1 MNKPIRRVAFV
12 AMIMFALLLAN
23 GTYMMIFRQDSLAA
37 QPQNRRVRDA
47 EFAQNRGAILAAG
60 KTEIAK
66 TVPAKDRFKYQR
78 VYPDGELYAPITG
91 FYSYDR
97 ASSALENT
105 YNAQLSGTDDALFV
119 RRLID
124 MATNKTPEGASVQTT
139 IVPKIQKAAADAL
152 GNQKGAV
159 VALDPKTG
167 AVLALVTS
175 PTYDPNDIASHDIQA
190 AGKAYDRLAS
200 DPQHP
205 MSNRAAREI
214 YPPGSTFK
222 LVTAA
227 AALADGKTPDS
238 LVDSPDR
245 LKLPGTRVY
254 LPNSTHC
261 GGTKI
266 TIEQALKVSCNT
278 AFANLGLELGDDKL
292 REQAQLF
299 GFDRR
304 HLADLGGVA
313 SQFPD
318 KLNDAQL
325 ALSAI
330 GQYDVA
336 ASPLQMAMVSSAI
349 ANDGVLMDPF
359 IVSTVRSADLTPLE
373 THKPQELSTAMT
385 PGNAKELQ
393 QMMETVVSEGTG
405 TQRAD
410 SGRGGWRQ
418 DWYCSVGSQAQAVC
432 VVHLIRARGRPQGRR
447 GRNRRGRQHPSQRH
461 RRWTDRSPHRQGGN
475 GGGAMGERSHSGTA
489 APHCDRRS
497 RNRDGRSTIS
507 GPHSLSTVRTVCY
520 PSKSHETYMHVSFGA
535 PHESPERGDD
545 DRGESTGRCP
555 FHAPVAYGREW
566 QPGFEGGSWT

>member
-1 MNKPIRRVAFV
+1 
-12 AMIMFALLLAN
+12 MFGLLLAN
-23 GTYMMIFRQDSLAA
+23 GTYMMIFQQQSLAA

-66 TVPAKDRFKYQR
+66 TVPSKDRFKYQR
-78 VYPDGELYAPITG
+78 VYPEDELYAVITG

-97 ASSALENT
+97 GSTGLERT
-105 YNAQLSGTDDALFV
+105 YNAPLSGTDDALFIRQLV
-119 RRLID
+119 D

-167 AVLALVTS
+167 AVLAMVTS
-175 PTYDPNDIASHDIQA
+175 PTFDPNDIAGHDIEA

-200 DPQHP
+200 NSQL
-205 MSNRAAREI
+205 SNRAAREI

-238 LVDSPDR
+238 MVDSPDP

-254 LPNSTHC
+254 LSNSTNC

-266 TIEQALKVSCNT
+266 TMTQALKVSCNT
-278 AFANLGLELGDDKL
+278 AFANLGMDVGEDKL

-304 HLADLGGVA
+304 HLDDLGGVA

-318 KLNDAQL
+318 KLNEAQL
-325 ALSAI
+325 ALSSI

-336 ASPLQMAMVSSAI
+336 ASPLQMAMVAAAI
-349 ANDGVLMDPF
+349 ANDGVLMDPYV
-359 IVSTVRSADLTPLE
+359 VSTVRSQDLKPIE
-373 THKPQELSTAMT
+373 THKASELSTAMT
-385 PGNAKELQ
+385 PKNAKELQ
-393 QMMETVVSEGTG
+393 QMMSEVVSEGTG
-405 TQRAD
+405 RN
-410 SGRGGWRQ
+410 
-418 DWYCSVGSQAQAVC
+418 AQIPGVEVA
-432 VVHLIRARGRPQGRR
+432 GK
-447 GRNRRGRQHPSQRH
+447 
-461 RRWTDRSPHRQGGN
+461 T
-475 GGGAMGERSHSGTA
+475 GTA
-489 APHCDRRS
+489 QSDPKRKPFAWF
-497 RNRDGRSTIS
+497 T
-507 GPHSLSTVRTVCY
+507 
-520 PSKSHETYMHVSFGA
+520 SF
-535 PHESPERGDD
+535 
-545 DRGESTGRCP
+545 
-555 FHAPVAYGREW
+555 APVHDPAIAVAVIVEDANIPRSDIAGGRLAAPIAREVM
-566 QPGFEGGSWT
+566 EAAL

>member
-1 MNKPIRRVAFV
+1 MNKPIRRVAFL

-60 KTEIAK
+60 KVEMAK
-66 TVPAKDRFKYQR
+66 TVPSKDRFKYQR
-78 VYPDGELYAPITG
+78 VYPDGKLYAPITG

-97 ASSALENT
+97 ASSALEST
-105 YNAQLSGTDDALFV
+105 YNAQLAGTDDALFV

-124 MATNKTPEGASVQTT
+124 MASNKTPKGATVQTT
-139 IVPKIQKAAADAL
+139 IVPKIQKAAAEAL

-159 VALDPKTG
+159 VALDPKSG
-167 AVLALVTS
+167 AVLAMVTS
-175 PTYDPNDIASHDIQA
+175 PTFDPNDIASHDIEA

-205 MSNRAAREI
+205 LSNRAAREI

-222 LVTAA
+222 LVTTA

-238 LVDSPDR
+238 TVESPDR

-254 LPNSTHC
+254 LSNSTNC

-266 TIEQALKVSCNT
+266 TIAQALKVSCNT
-278 AFANLGLELGDDKL
+278 AFANLGLEVGASKL
-292 REQAQLF
+292 RDQAQRF

-318 KLNDAQL
+318 KLNEAQL
-325 ALSAI
+325 ALSSI

-336 ASPLQMAMVSSAI
+336 ASPLQMAMVSAAI

-359 IVSTVRSADLTPLE
+359 VVSSVRSADLKPIE
-373 THKPQELSTAMT
+373 THKQQELSTAMT
-385 PGNAKELQ
+385 PDNARELQ
-393 QMMETVVSEGTG
+393 QMMVQVVDQGTG
-405 TQRAD
+405 QN
-410 SGRGGWRQ
+410 
-418 DWYCSVGSQAQAVC
+418 
-432 VVHLIRARGRPQGRR
+432 ARIPGVEVAGK
-447 GRNRRGRQHPSQRH
+447 
-461 RRWTDRSPHRQGGN
+461 T
-475 GGGAMGERSHSGTA
+475 GTA
-489 APHCDRRS
+489 QSDPKRKPFAWFTSFAPADDPAVAVAVIIEDADIPRS
-497 RNRDGRSTIS
+497 DIAGGR
-507 GPHSLSTVRTVCY
+507 LA
-520 PSKSHETYMHVSFGA
+520 A
-535 PHESPERGDD
+535 PI
-545 DRGESTGRCP
+545 
-555 FHAPVAYGREW
+555 AKAVMQAAL
-566 QPGFEGGSWT
+566 

>member
-12 AMIMFALLLAN
+12 ALMMFALLLAN
-23 GTYMMIFRQDSLAA
+23 GTYMMIFRQESLAA

-60 KTEIAK
+60 KVEMAK
-66 TVPAKDRFKYQR
+66 TVPSKDRFKYQR

-97 ASSALENT
+97 ASSALERS
-105 YNAQLSGTDDALFV
+105 YNAQLAGTDDALFV

-124 MATNKTPEGASVQTT
+124 MATNKTPKGATVQTT
-139 IVPKIQKAAADAL
+139 IVPKIQKAATDAL

-167 AVLALVTS
+167 AVLAMVTS
-175 PTYDPNDIASHDIQA
+175 PTFDPNDIASHDFEA

-205 MSNRAAREI
+205 LTNRGAREI

-227 AALADGKTPDS
+227 AALADGKTPNS
-238 LVDSPDR
+238 MVESPDR
-245 LKLPGTRVY
+245 LRLPGTRVY
-254 LPNSTHC
+254 LSNSTNC

-266 TIEQALKVSCNT
+266 TMTQALEVSCNT
-278 AFANLGLELGDDKL
+278 AFANLGLEMGASKL

-318 KLNDAQL
+318 KLNEAQL
-325 ALSAI
+325 ALSSI

-336 ASPLQMAMVSSAI
+336 ASPLQMAMVSAAI
-349 ANDGVLMDPF
+349 ANDGVLMDPY
-359 IVSTVRSADLTPLE
+359 IVSSVRSADLKPIQ
-373 THKPQELSTAMT
+373 THKATDLSTAMSAD
-385 PGNAKELQ
+385 NAQDLQ
-393 QMMETVVSEGTG
+393 QMMLQVVNEGTG
-405 TQRAD
+405 RN
-410 SGRGGWRQ
+410 
-418 DWYCSVGSQAQAVC
+418 AQIPGVEVA
-432 VVHLIRARGRPQGRR
+432 GK
-447 GRNRRGRQHPSQRH
+447 
-461 RRWTDRSPHRQGGN
+461 T
-475 GGGAMGERSHSGTA
+475 GTA
-489 APHCDRRS
+489 QSDPKRKPFAWF
-497 RNRDGRSTIS
+497 T
-507 GPHSLSTVRTVCY
+507 
-520 PSKSHETYMHVSFGA
+520 SF
-535 PHESPERGDD
+535 
-545 DRGESTGRCP
+545 
-555 FHAPVAYGREW
+555 APVDNPAIAVAVIVEDANIARSDIAGGRLAAPIAKSVMEAAL
-566 QPGFEGGSWT
+566 

>member
-1 MNKPIRRVAFV
+1 MNKPIRRVAFL

-60 KTEIAK
+60 KVEMAK
-66 TVPAKDRFKYQR
+66 MVPSKDRFKYQR
-78 VYPDGELYAPITG
+78 VYPDGKLYAPITG

-97 ASSALENT
+97 ASSALEST
-105 YNAQLSGTDDALFV
+105 YNAQLAGTDDALFV

-124 MATNKTPEGASVQTT
+124 MASNKTPKGATVQTT
-139 IVPKIQKAAADAL
+139 IVPKIQKAAAEAL

-159 VALDPKTG
+159 VALDPKSG
-167 AVLALVTS
+167 AVLAMVTS
-175 PTYDPNDIASHDIQA
+175 PTFDPNDIASHDIEA

-205 MSNRAAREI
+205 LSNRAAREI

-222 LVTAA
+222 LVTTA

-238 LVDSPDR
+238 TVESPDR

-254 LPNSTHC
+254 LSNSTNC

-266 TIEQALKVSCNT
+266 TIAQALKVSCNT
-278 AFANLGLELGDDKL
+278 AFANLGLEVGASKL
-292 REQAQLF
+292 RDQAQRF

-318 KLNDAQL
+318 KLNEAQL
-325 ALSAI
+325 ALSSI

-336 ASPLQMAMVSSAI
+336 ASPLQMAMVSAAI

-359 IVSTVRSADLTPLE
+359 VVSSVRSADLKPIE
-373 THKPQELSTAMT
+373 THKQQELSTAMT
-385 PGNAKELQ
+385 PDNARELQ
-393 QMMETVVSEGTG
+393 QMMVQVVDQGTG
-405 TQRAD
+405 QN
-410 SGRGGWRQ
+410 
-418 DWYCSVGSQAQAVC
+418 
-432 VVHLIRARGRPQGRR
+432 ARIPGVEVAGK
-447 GRNRRGRQHPSQRH
+447 
-461 RRWTDRSPHRQGGN
+461 T
-475 GGGAMGERSHSGTA
+475 GTA
-489 APHCDRRS
+489 QSDPKRKPFAWFTSFAPADDPAVAVAVIIEDADIPRS
-497 RNRDGRSTIS
+497 DIAGGR
-507 GPHSLSTVRTVCY
+507 LA
-520 PSKSHETYMHVSFGA
+520 A
-535 PHESPERGDD
+535 PI
-545 DRGESTGRCP
+545 
-555 FHAPVAYGREW
+555 AKAVMQAAL
-566 QPGFEGGSWT
+566 

>member
-12 AMIMFALLLAN
+12 ALLMFGLLLAN
-23 GTYMMIFRQDSLAA
+23 GTYMMIFQQQSLAA

-66 TVPAKDRFKYQR
+66 TVPSKDRFKYQR
-78 VYPDGELYAPITG
+78 VYPEDELYAVITG

-97 ASSALENT
+97 GSTGLERT
-105 YNAQLSGTDDALFV
+105 YNAPLSGTDDALFV
-119 RRLID
+119 RRLVD

-167 AVLALVTS
+167 AVLAMVTS
-175 PTYDPNDIASHDIQA
+175 PTFDPNDIAGHDIEA

-200 DPQHP
+200 NSQL
-205 MSNRAAREI
+205 SNRAAREI

-238 LVDSPDR
+238 MVDSPDP

-254 LPNSTHC
+254 LSNSTNC

-266 TIEQALKVSCNT
+266 TMTQALKVSCNT
-278 AFANLGLELGDDKL
+278 AFANLGMDVGEDKL

-304 HLADLGGVA
+304 HLDDLGGVA

-318 KLNDAQL
+318 KLNEAQL
-325 ALSAI
+325 ALSSI

-336 ASPLQMAMVSSAI
+336 ASPLQMAMVAAAI
-349 ANDGVLMDPF
+349 ANDGVLMDPYV
-359 IVSTVRSADLTPLE
+359 VSTVRSQDLKPIE
-373 THKPQELSTAMT
+373 THKASELSTAMT
-385 PGNAKELQ
+385 PKNAKELQ
-393 QMMETVVSEGTG
+393 QMMSEVVSEGTG
-405 TQRAD
+405 R
-410 SGRGGWRQ
+410 S
-418 DWYCSVGSQAQAVC
+418 AQIPGVEVA
-432 VVHLIRARGRPQGRR
+432 GK
-447 GRNRRGRQHPSQRH
+447 
-461 RRWTDRSPHRQGGN
+461 T
-475 GGGAMGERSHSGTA
+475 GTA
-489 APHCDRRS
+489 QSDPKRKPFAWF
-497 RNRDGRSTIS
+497 T
-507 GPHSLSTVRTVCY
+507 
-520 PSKSHETYMHVSFGA
+520 SF
-535 PHESPERGDD
+535 
-545 DRGESTGRCP
+545 
-555 FHAPVAYGREW
+555 APVHDPAIAVAVIVEDANIPRSDIAGGRLAAPIAREVM
-566 QPGFEGGSWT
+566 EAAL